1 MYNLRQREL
10 YKKNKSKIININMII
25 KLIQIILSLK
35 SVKKIFYVEIILLRI
50 LL

>member
-10 YKKNKSKIININMII
+10 YKKNISKIINLNMTI

-35 SVKKIFYVEIILLRI
+35 SVNKIFYVETILLRI
-50 LL
+50 SL